1 MTCILAFDA
10 IEIVGVCRS
19 SGYGL
24 SAIKPFEKLVLN
36 LKINMFVGVLWL
48 INQWIWKRLNKT
60 TIKINIQRVTR
71 ANEWNKDDD
80 IDVCFLIFISL
91 GVRHN

>member
-19 SGYGL
+19 SGYCL

-36 LKINMFVGVLWL
+36 LKINMFVGVL
-48 INQWIWKRLNKT
+48 
-60 TIKINIQRVTR
+60 
-71 ANEWNKDDD
+71 
-80 IDVCFLIFISL
+80 
-91 GVRHN
+91 